1 MVRWVKDWALPELGR
16 RFDPWSGNFH
26 MLWGLA
32 KKKKISELLYVWNML
47 DMLSNT
53 KNRFLFLRTVK
64 FNRRKMHVLKRFTNN
79 NPYKNDVAI
88 IIIPML
94 QIQRLSTASKW

>member
-1 MVRWVKDWALPELGR
+1 
-16 RFDPWSGNFH
+16 
-26 MLWGLA
+26 
-32 KKKKISELLYVWNML
+32 ML

-53 KNRFLFLRTVK
+53 KNRFLFLRTVQ

-79 NPYKNDVAI
+79 NPYKNNVAI